1 VNRWY
6 LRDRF
11 TRYSLIVIGV
21 VVILS
26 LILGFLFD
34 WRGFLEGVLASIAF
48 SGITIVIG
56 LFFVDRLIEHRQEQQ
71 WARVRLLTYRGLAAY
86 LCDIVTQAFIV
97 YALDNA
103 FEALGQMMEGRDY
116 PSEEALPGFV
126 HLAKAL
132 RKLEAQRDIHKP
144 SLSDRAEQFYETVK
158 WELEQVQTILTPR
171 LLQSATDQK
180 LIVALM
186 EFDHANRALYS
197 AIMAHKQVV
206 RQSAFSYVTDLVV
219 AAEHLYRELLPH
231 WLEAEQQL
239 ATIPTQEA

>member
-1 VNRWY
+1 MNRWY

-26 LILGFLFD
+26 LILGFLLD
-34 WRGFLEGVLASIAF
+34 WRGFLEGVFASIAF

-71 WARVRLLTYRGLAAY
+71 WARVRLLTYRGLAAH
-86 LCDIVTQAFIV
+86 LCDIVSQAFVV
-97 YALDNA
+97 YMLDNA
-103 FEALGQMMEGRDY
+103 LEALWQMLEGRNY
-116 PSEEALPGFV
+116 PKEEALPGFV
-126 HLAKAL
+126 HLANAL
-132 RKLEAQRDIHKP
+132 RRQKEPTGFDDP
-144 SLSDRAEQFYETVK
+144 TLSDRAGEFYEAVK

-180 LIVALM
+180 LIEALM

-197 AIMAHKQVV
+197 AILAHKQAVT
-206 RQSAFSYVTDLVV
+206 QSAFSFVTDLVV

-239 ATIPTQEA
+239 ATIPPQKA